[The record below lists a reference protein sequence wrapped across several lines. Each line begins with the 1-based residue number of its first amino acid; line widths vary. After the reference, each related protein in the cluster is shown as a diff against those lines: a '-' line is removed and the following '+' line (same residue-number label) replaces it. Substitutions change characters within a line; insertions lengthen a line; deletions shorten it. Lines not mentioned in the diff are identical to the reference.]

1 MAERRAVFLPG
12 TLCDLNLFKP
22 QIRRAAAA
30 GWRAEV
36 WNYDGF
42 RSLDAWAE
50 DALSRAPDSFALVGL
65 SLGGI
70 AAMALL
76 RRAPGRVCRL
86 ALLDTNPG
94 GDTAAG
100 AAQRTRDFAR
110 AEEVG
115 LERFIAEEMIPRQ
128 LHPDNAA
135 DAELREVVL
144 RMALDAG
151 MERWRGQLDL
161 VASRHDSR
169 GLLSSLRV
177 PTLIGCGDSDA
188 VCPPELHREMAE
200 LIPGATLKVFP
211 RCGHLSSLESP
222 DAVSEAL
229 MNLMR

>member
-1 MAERRAVFLPG
+1 MTENNIVFLPG

-76 RRAPGRVCRL
+76 RRAPERVCRL
-86 ALLDTNPG
+86 ALLDTNPD
-94 GDTAAG
+94 GDSAAG
-100 AAQRTRDFAR
+100 AARRTRDFAR
-110 AEEVG
+110 AEAVG

-135 DAELREVVL
+135 DAKLRGIVS
-144 RMALDAG
+144 RMALNAG

-161 VASRHDSR
+161 VSSRSDSR
-169 GLLSSLRV
+169 RLLSSLRI

-188 VCPPELHREMAE
+188 ICPPELHREMAE
-200 LIPGATLKVFP
+200 LIPDATLKIFP
-211 RCGHLSSLESP
+211 RCGHLSSLEAA
-222 DAVSEAL
+222 DAVSDAL
-229 MNLMR
+229 INLIG